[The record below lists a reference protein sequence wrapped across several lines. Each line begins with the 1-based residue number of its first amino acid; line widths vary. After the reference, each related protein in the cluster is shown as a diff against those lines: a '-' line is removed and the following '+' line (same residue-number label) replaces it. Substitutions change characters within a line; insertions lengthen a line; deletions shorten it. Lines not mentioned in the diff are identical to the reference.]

1 MKSIVVLLGLFITIC
16 STAQDFGIV
25 KKDSCYKVGEARSK
39 NRFAEWECG
48 KIAGVVDC
56 NETLEMDP
64 NSGLVVTSDKH
75 KPYTGLCETCHM
87 NGLKERTVKFVEGRA
102 DGIDTTKYKDGCLM
116 AIRSHIQGVE
126 DGRWVYFFDS
136 TGLVSWEKNYTMGQ
150 LNGPQYSFSYY
161 GDTIKYENYVNG
173 VLQGA
178 RKTYKANP
186 KFKPNS
192 GMKQT
197 YLEKVAMYKN
207 GVLDGPFLVYNADGV
222 IIEETNYKEGKKN
235 GVFKYYYDD
244 GVLLRTENWIMDS
257 RNGEFKTLYYDQS
270 LQSLENYKKSN
281 GKPQQ
286 YLSADIYTFASK
298 QVAYDIGK
306 IIGNKGSKA
315 KIQHY
320 IDSAEVKLEM
330 YSVKDIIRDTDP
342 NLKKI
347 KKLGKGVNEP
357 FVSGPKGEEVWILVN
372 LTDINTIT
380 KTELKEGW
388 FEERFPDGK
397 LKRRALYRGDILIEE
412 TVYDQLGKI
421 VSQYGVTQTTGKE
434 DDAMPTSDKG
444 KKPKKEKK
452 KKEKKP
458 KKSKEGEAP
467 TSTETGN

>member
-1 MKSIVVLLGLFITIC
+1 MKALALV
-16 STAQDFGIV
+16 FGIFCFGWSFAQPNFGPN
-25 KKDSCYKVGEARSK
+25 KADSCWKRSQERSK

-56 NETLEMDP
+56 NEKLELDP
-64 NSGLVVTSDKH
+64 NTGIVMTSGNH
-75 KPYTGLCETCHM
+75 KPFTGICETCHM
-87 NGLKERTVKFVEGRA
+87 NGMKERTVTFVEGRA
-102 DGIDTTKYKDGCLM
+102 NGIDTTTYRSGCLM

-126 DGRWVYFFDS
+126 DGRWVYYFDS
-136 TGLVSWEKNYTMGQ
+136 TGYVSWEHNYSMGE
-150 LNGPQYSFSYY
+150 LNGPQYSYAY
-161 GDTIKYENYVNG
+161 NGDTIKIENYSMG

-178 RKTYKANP
+178 RKSFKYNP
-186 KFKPNS
+186 ATKH
-192 GMKQT
+192 T

-207 GVLDGPFLVYNADGV
+207 GLLDGPFLIYNPEGV
-222 IIEETNYKEGKKN
+222 IIEETSYKEGKKN

-244 GVLLRTENWIMDS
+244 GVLLRTENWVMDS

-298 QVAYDIGK
+298 EVAYGVGK
-306 IIGNKGSKA
+306 IIGNKGNKA
-315 KIQHY
+315 KIDHFL
-320 IDSAEVKLEM
+320 DSAGVKLEM

-342 NLKKI
+342 NLKKS

-357 FVSGPKGEEVWILVN
+357 FVSGPKGQEVWILIN
-372 LTDINTIT
+372 LTDINTVS
-380 KTELKEGW
+380 KTEVREGW

-421 VSQYGVTQTTGKE
+421 VSQYGVTQNTGKE
-434 DDAMPTSDKG
+434 DDEMPAG
-444 KKPKKEKK
+444 KTEKKKKEKK
-452 KKEKKP
+452 TKEKKP
-458 KKSKEGEAP
+458 KKSKE
-467 TSTETGN
+467 ETPKTGGN